1 MATETET
8 RPLFIRLTL
17 PNGLEEALEGL
28 AREVLRSQPD
38 NILEFAANHFEQ
50 LVKTRGSAL
59 GREKLFFEL
68 GEKLKKKPLPFLPR
82 MCCIMFLSISGKKS
96 SDLVVSDVP
105 GTEGAEEEEE
115 DTVEIENIEGNNIV
129 IITSSRSRS
138 SRGIIL

>member
-59 GREKLFFEL
+59 GRGKMFFLALIQSQGGGVKEKTVPLFY
-68 GEKLKKKPLPFLPR
+68 
-82 MCCIMFLSISGKKS
+82 
-96 SDLVVSDVP
+96 
-105 GTEGAEEEEE
+105 
-115 DTVEIENIEGNNIV
+115 
-129 IITSSRSRS
+129 
-138 SRGIIL
+138 

>member
-1 MATETET
+1 MATDTET

-59 GREKLFFEL
+59 GKGKMILALRQSEGEVPAVMFSVRE
-68 GEKLKKKPLPFLPR
+68 
-82 MCCIMFLSISGKKS
+82 
-96 SDLVVSDVP
+96 
-105 GTEGAEEEEE
+105 
-115 DTVEIENIEGNNIV
+115 EIF
-129 IITSSRSRS
+129 
-138 SRGIIL
+138 

>member
-1 MATETET
+1 MATDTET

-59 GREKLFFEL
+59 GDQICSCREKTR
-68 GEKLKKKPLPFLPR
+68 PNAYQR
-82 MCCIMFLSISGKKS
+82 
-96 SDLVVSDVP
+96 
-105 GTEGAEEEEE
+105 
-115 DTVEIENIEGNNIV
+115 
-129 IITSSRSRS
+129 R
-138 SRGIIL
+138 

>member
-1 MATETET
+1 MATDTET

-59 GREKLFFEL
+59 GKRENDFGIE
-68 GEKLKKKPLPFLPR
+68 
-82 MCCIMFLSISGKKS
+82 
-96 SDLVVSDVP
+96 
-105 GTEGAEEEEE
+105 TE
-115 DTVEIENIEGNNIV
+115 
-129 IITSSRSRS
+129 
-138 SRGIIL
+138 

>member
-59 GREKLFFEL
+59 GKGEMFFFAL
-68 GEKLKKKPLPFLPR
+68 IQSQGGGVNFYPVLLR
-82 MCCIMFLSISGKKS
+82 
-96 SDLVVSDVP
+96 V
-105 GTEGAEEEEE
+105 
-115 DTVEIENIEGNNIV
+115 
-129 IITSSRSRS
+129 
-138 SRGIIL
+138 